1 MFTFYCPCLTHHKY
15 IIGDAIQNRLFTFH
29 DTILKH
35 LTVRDEN
42 LNRIFKENYHLGLCT
57 FDTAMP
63 NVCRSNKW

>member
-1 MFTFYCPCLTHHKY
+1 MFTFYCHCPCLTHHKY

-63 NVCRSNKW
+63 IAQCL